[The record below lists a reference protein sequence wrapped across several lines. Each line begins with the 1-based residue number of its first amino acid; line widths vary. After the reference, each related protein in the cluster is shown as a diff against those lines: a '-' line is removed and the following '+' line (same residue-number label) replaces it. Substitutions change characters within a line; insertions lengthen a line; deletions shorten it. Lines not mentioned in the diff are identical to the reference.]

1 MLSAGLTLCR
11 RPVKQAVR
19 QPVRRDVTIVLAG
32 LAASAFCAVA
42 AQAADC
48 TATTSATVTATCSDT
63 ATFVPNPSEAL
74 TRDYSFGRADSV
86 LGGSAWIEQS
96 WQSTPFSFSAADTSY
111 SVKSSASHLAA
122 YSQYERVAQFR
133 DDLPQDLRDKLPAL
147 LAARATSPLDIWTV
161 VNVAQSETS
170 YVASSQQVV
179 GLDVRLG
186 RKAVLGVVAEQDDGS
201 DGRDGQV
208 AAFLKAQLWDGVMV
222 DTRVGK
228 GEDRNTTQD
237 GGALSSA
244 HTFAA
249 TKFSRAWQLG
259 AYTVVPSV
267 GIAVSS
273 TTADAD
279 AGGRLSGQEVSFEQR
294 ISRKF
299 KLEGQKQLEP
309 FISFKQAFD
318 SGATTTTEG
327 DGTSSSSTLGAGLKL
342 DATKQYS
349 LSVSTSVERNDTQD
363 KPEFD
368 SRFQLKLPLN

>member
-11 RPVKQAVR
+11 RPV
-19 QPVRRDVTIVLAG
+19 RRGAAIVLAG

-48 TATTSATVTATCSDT
+48 STTTSPTATATCSDT
-63 ATFVPNPSEAL
+63 AAFVPNPSEAL

-96 WQSTPFSFSAADTSY
+96 WRSTPFSFSAADTSY

-147 LAARATSPLDIWTV
+147 LAAQAPSPLDIWTV

-170 YVASSQQVV
+170 YVASSQHVV
-179 GLDVRLG
+179 GMDYHIG

-208 AAFLKAQLWDGVMV
+208 AAYIKAQIWDGVMV

-228 GEDRNTTQD
+228 GEDRNITQD
-237 GGALSSA
+237 GAFSSA

-259 AYTVVPSV
+259 AYTIVPSV
-267 GIAVSS
+267 GVAVSS
-273 TTADAD
+273 TTADED
-279 AGGRLSGQEVSFEQR
+279 AGGRLSGKEVSFEQR

-299 KLEGQKQLEP
+299 ELEGQKQLEP
-309 FISFKQAFD
+309 FLSFKQAFD
-318 SGATTTTEG
+318 TGATTATEG

-368 SRFQLKLPLN
+368 SRFQFKLPLN